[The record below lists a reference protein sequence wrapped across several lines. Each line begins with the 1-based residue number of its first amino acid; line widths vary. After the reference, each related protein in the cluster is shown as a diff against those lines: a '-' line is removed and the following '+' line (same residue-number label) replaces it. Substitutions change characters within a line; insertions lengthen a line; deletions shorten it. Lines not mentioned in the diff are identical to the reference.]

1 MTQSELYK
9 VLSEKVLILDGA
21 TGTEL
26 QKEGMPTGVCPEQW
40 VLENPEV
47 MQKIHRKYLDAG
59 SDVIYSCTFGANRLK
74 LDEFGLADQTYQL
87 NKDLAEISKGV
98 VGKGQFVAGD
108 ISPTGQFVEPFGDL
122 PFEEAVDIYKEQ
134 VRGLRDGGVD
144 FFIVET
150 MIDIQ
155 EMRAAIIAIKEET
168 DLPVLASM
176 TYDADGFTLTGSD
189 PISASITMQSLG
201 ADVVGLNCSTGPNE
215 ILGIVKSIKPYMKV
229 PIMAKPNAGL
239 PKLINGETVF
249 EMAPTQFA
257 DFTNKFIDAGINMF
271 GGCCGTSP
279 EFISLV
285 AEKGNSKKPVNAKL
299 ISGTVVSSA
308 RSHLL
313 INQKTPVRIIGERI
327 NPTGKK
333 TLQEELKA
341 GIMGEVKKMA
351 LEQEKA
357 GATLLDINMGMPG
370 IDEKEMMVKTIKEVA
385 LTSSLPLVI
394 DSSNPDVIEAAVRI
408 YPGRALINSISA
420 EEKKMERL
428 LEIVAKYGSAFVF
441 LPISDDGIPK
451 TVDDRI
457 KVIEDFYKVAQGY
470 GIVKDDIVVDGL
482 VMTVSAEQSAGR
494 VTMET
499 VNWCANEFGVNT
511 VLGLSNVSFGLPQR
525 KWINASFISMCIGE
539 GLSMAIANPSDE
551 NLMNSKFAA
560 DVITLRDLESSKY
573 IDRFATLKNESAS
586 KVTADNSQEKPIFD
600 CVVDGD
606 RELIMER
613 VKTELVEGIE
623 ASVIVNDKLIPG
635 INKVGDLYDKKIY
648 FLPQLVA
655 SADAMKAAFGIV
667 QPYLEVKEEGVKRD
681 KIILATVKGDIHDIG
696 KNIVSLMVKNYGYEV
711 IDLGKN
717 VAREKIIETAIK
729 ENAQVIGLSALMT
742 TTMSEMKFVVDLAKE
757 RGVKAKI
764 IIGGAVTNQEYAD
777 EIGADGWSEDSVAA
791 VKLIQE
797 LLAD

>member
-9 VLSEKVLILDGA
+9 VLKEKVLILDGA

-26 QKEGMPTGVCPEQW
+26 QKEGMPAGVCPEQW

-47 MQKIHRKYLDAG
+47 MQKIHKKYLDAG

-74 LDEFGLADQTYQL
+74 LEEFGLAEQTYQL
-87 NKDLAEISKGV
+87 NKDLAEISKAV
-98 VGKGQFVAGD
+98 VGNGQYVAGD

-122 PFEEAVDIYKEQ
+122 AFEEAVDIYKEQ

-215 ILGIVKSIKPYMKV
+215 ILEIVKSIKPYMKV

-249 EMAPTQFA
+249 EMAPVQFA
-257 DFTNKFIDAGINMF
+257 DFTDKFIDAGINMF

-285 AEKGNSKKPVNAKL
+285 AEKGNKRKPVNPEL
-299 ISGTVVSSA
+299 VSGTVVSSA

-313 INQKTPVRIIGERI
+313 INQQTPVRIIGERI

-333 TLQEELKA
+333 TLQEELKT
-341 GIMGEVKKMA
+341 GLMGQVKKMA
-351 LEQEKA
+351 VEQEKA

-370 IDEKEMMVKTIKEVA
+370 IDEKEMMVKTIMEVA
-385 LTSSLPLVI
+385 VTSSLPLVI

-420 EEKKMERL
+420 EEKKMKRL
-428 LEIVAKYGSAFVF
+428 LEIAAKYGSAFIF
-441 LPISDDGIPK
+441 LPISDEGIPK
-451 TVDDRI
+451 TVGARI

-470 GIVKDDIVVDGL
+470 GIEKDDIVVDGL
-482 VMTVSAEQSAGR
+482 VMTVSADQSAGR
-494 VTMET
+494 VTLDT
-499 VNWCANEFGVNT
+499 VNWCANVFGVNT

-560 DVITLRDLESSKY
+560 DVIALRDLESSNY
-573 IDRFATLKNESAS
+573 ISRFSIQKGDSVQKSTSNGE
-586 KVTADNSQEKPIFD
+586 QEKSIFD
-600 CVVDGD
+600 CVVDGE
-606 RELIMER
+606 RELIVER
-613 VKTELVEGIE
+613 VKEELTDGIK
-623 ASVIVNDKLIPG
+623 APLIVNDKLIPG

-655 SADAMKAAFGIV
+655 SADAMKAAFEVV
-667 QPYLEVKEEGVKRD
+667 QPHLEVKKAGAKRD
-681 KIILATVKGDIHDIG
+681 KVILATVKGDIHDIG

-717 VAREKIIETAIK
+717 VPREKIIETAIK
-729 ENAQVIGLSALMT
+729 EDVQIIGLSALMT

-757 RGVKAKI
+757 KGLKAKI